1 MPLLTFSDLTDGTTP
16 SGESVFNSLY
26 TMSTSALNGN
36 LDALNLSSVNRRVVR
51 HPYLQKG
58 ATSGGGMT
66 AGTCSL
72 DYFAHKLEESSDGSA
87 DYATQGVY
95 AGVASPQSADDGEFI
110 AIPGASIQF
119 YLPYKA
125 YVLLTWQVTW
135 VGDGGQEGSP
145 CSDVRLFVDGA
156 SLGTNHCN
164 VRRVLRTQF
173 PVESSSGTAQRA
185 KNYLRDRYKSR
196 YWSGHQWLPL
206 TKSSEGTSTPLK
218 KGFHSASL
226 RVLQTPEVHQTR
238 IRARSMKFIFFK
250 AQDD

>member
-1 MPLLTFSDLTDGTTP
+1 
-16 SGESVFNSLY
+16 
-26 TMSTSALNGN
+26 MSSSALNGG
-36 LDALNLSSVNRRVVR
+36 LDTLNLASIRSRVVR
-51 HPYLQKG
+51 YPYLQKEATAG
-58 ATSGGGMT
+58 AGMT

-72 DYFAHKLEESSDGSA
+72 DYFAHKSEESSDGSD

-95 AGVASPQSADDGEFI
+95 SGVANPEAADDGEFI

-135 VGDGGQEGSP
+135 VGDGGDQGSP
-145 CSDVRLFVDGA
+145 ESHVRLFVDGA

-173 PVESSSGTAQRA
+173 PVEADDAVAQRS
-185 KNYLRDRYKSR
+185 KNYLRDRYKGR
-196 YWSGHQWLPL
+196 YWSGHQWLPAPV
-206 TKSSEGTSTPLK
+206 TSEGTSTPLK